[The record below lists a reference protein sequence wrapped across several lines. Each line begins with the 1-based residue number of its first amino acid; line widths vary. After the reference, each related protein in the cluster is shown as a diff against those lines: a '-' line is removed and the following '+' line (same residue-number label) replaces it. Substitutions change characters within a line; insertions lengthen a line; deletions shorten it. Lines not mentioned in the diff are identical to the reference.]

1 MGSAISSTMGSV
13 MDENM
18 KKQQQFMLA
27 NQQTMMERTIVMQ
40 NEMRERQMSMGI
52 ARAREIIKYY
62 AGFYSVALLGGITG
76 AMRRQPAALIPLIPF
91 SFVLAFQYDAA
102 YGTLFS
108 RVKDE
113 AEHIMI
119 DERNLLNMPYG
130 MPTFE
135 SIEAGRIARKEK

>member
-27 NQQTMMERTIVMQ
+27 NQQTMMERNIVMQ

-52 ARAREIIKYY
+52 ARMREIIKYY
-62 AGFYSVALLGGITG
+62 AGFYGTIAVGGLAG
-76 AMRRQPAALIPLIPF
+76 AMKGKPAALIPLIPF
-91 SFVLAFQYDAA
+91 SFILAYQYDAA

-108 RVKDE
+108 RMRVE
-113 AEHIMI
+113 ADSIMKNEH
-119 DERNLLNMPYG
+119 DLLGLPCG
-130 MPTFE
+130 LPTFE
-135 SIEAGRIARKEK
+135 MIEAGRLARKS